1 MQKPDI
7 KNSTRSSQE
16 EKGEVGKKSEKLAS
30 SPLMEKMESENQRLS
45 KKIESQQ
52 AAYEASQEL
61 DGTFGWQLP
70 GTNAFSVRYWAM
82 MYGVGEKAVCAWI
95 TKYKIPYI
103 GAEAKNSF
111 IDLDVFIRCM
121 SQEPANEQAK

>member
-1 MQKPDI
+1 MCEQDN

-16 EKGEVGKKSEKLAS
+16 EKGEVGKKPKKLTPSKQIEKL
-30 SPLMEKMESENQRLS
+30 EQENQRLKS
-45 KKIESQQ
+45 
-52 AAYEASQEL
+52 AYEASQDL
-61 DGTFGWQLP
+61 DGTFGWKLP

-82 MYGVGEKAVCAWI
+82 MYGVGEKAICTWI

-111 IDLDVFIRCM
+111 IELDVFIKCM
-121 SQEPANEQAK
+121 SQEHANGQT